1 MKNPYKVEKAK
12 IIKKEK
18 QNDITYL
25 FRLKLPANLQKK
37 FEFLPG
43 QFMQVGLMGFREAP
57 ISISSGPKDAKR
69 FIELTIRGVGR
80 ITNKLIDLKVGDE
93 ILVRGP
99 FGNGFPEPKDK
110 NLILIGGGCGFV
122 PLRSVIE
129 TYKTDKNIKLQ
140 VFIGCKDKNTLFFK
154 NQFAAWKK
162 LSDFNLILEK
172 GTLLGLFGKSGFV
185 TELLDKPLLEN
196 ALVLVVGPPIMYKAV
211 VKKLLQKGIKPEDIY
226 LSLEKRM
233 YCGQGV
239 CQHCAIGT
247 KYICKDGPVFSYK
260 ELSELS
266 PTFRLWS

>member
-1 MKNPYKVEKAK
+1 MQNPYKIEKAK

-18 QNDITYL
+18 QNDLTYL
-25 FRLKLPANLQKK
+25 FRLKLPVNLQKR

-43 QFMQVGLMGFREAP
+43 QFMQAGLMGFREAP
-57 ISISSGPKDAKR
+57 ISICSNAKDSKK
-69 FIELTIRGVGR
+69 FFELTIRGVGR
-80 ITNKLIDLKVGDE
+80 ITNKLISFNVGDE

-122 PLRSVIE
+122 PLRSAIE
-129 TYKTDKNIKLQ
+129 TYKKNKKIKMQ
-140 VFIGCKDKNTLFFK
+140 IFIGCKDKNTLFFQ
-154 NQFAAWKK
+154 NQFSAWKK
-162 LSDFNLILEK
+162 ISDFNLILEK
-172 GTLLGLFGKSGFV
+172 GTLLGLFRKSGFV
-185 TELLDKPLLEN
+185 TELLDKPLVEN
-196 ALVLVVGPPIMYKAV
+196 ALVLVVGPPVMYKAV

-260 ELSELS
+260 ELKKVSTGNKL
-266 PTFRLWS
+266 FK